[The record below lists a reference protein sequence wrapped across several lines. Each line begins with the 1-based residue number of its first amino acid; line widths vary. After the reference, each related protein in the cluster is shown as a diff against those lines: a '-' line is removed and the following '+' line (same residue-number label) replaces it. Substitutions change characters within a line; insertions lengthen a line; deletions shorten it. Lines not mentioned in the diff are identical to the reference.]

1 MELVRPKRFIF
12 LFPTISMT
20 SSQERVDDLSPG
32 MMRKSLTTKV
42 NLFVKVQMAS
52 FTYGAD
58 RSLSTFGRIRN
69 ACEAATPT
77 AGSIRVI
84 HLFRTRKVIMCIAVA
99 ATICLRL
106 VELGVRRL
114 KLKRY

>member
-1 MELVRPKRFIF
+1 MELVQPKRFIF
-12 LFPTISMT
+12 LFPTMSMI
-20 SSQERVDDLSPG
+20 SSQERVDDSLAV

-42 NLFVKVQMAS
+42 NLFVKVPMAS
-52 FTYGAD
+52 FTYGAI
-58 RSLSTFGRIRN
+58 RSLSTFGRIRD
-69 ACEAATPT
+69 ACEAATPA
-77 AGSIRVI
+77 AGSIPVI

-99 ATICLRL
+99 ATICSRL